1 MFRVEDLSQ
10 YFWSSFIGKY
20 PLVTKSANSNMLPFI
35 LGNVTNLV
43 VAADDNGNVHLWKD
57 VESIKENIG
66 LNLAGHA
73 STI

>member
-1 MFRVEDLSQ
+1 
-10 YFWSSFIGKY
+10 
-20 PLVTKSANSNMLPFI
+20 MLPFI